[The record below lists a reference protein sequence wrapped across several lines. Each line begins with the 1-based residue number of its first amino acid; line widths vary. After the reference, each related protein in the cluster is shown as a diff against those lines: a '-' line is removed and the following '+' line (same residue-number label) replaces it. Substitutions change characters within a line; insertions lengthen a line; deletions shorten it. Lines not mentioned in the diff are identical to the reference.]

1 MPPLPPGL
9 THDQQDE
16 VSSLMIRLSEA
27 NDETQR
33 SKRAHNQVEKD
44 KASAELALKSL
55 QQKFDQ
61 LTKNYEET
69 LEQVKEERRRSSS
82 SREIEQ
88 ISGTCVCVC
97 FLLFLRE
104 MQPKMESCF
113 SLQHYHTYFN
123 LCMSSQCNT
132 IVLLWHNFLW

>member
-1 MPPLPPGL
+1 M
-9 THDQQDE
+9 
-16 VSSLMIRLSEA
+16 SSLMIRLSEA

-97 FLLFLRE
+97 V
-104 MQPKMESCF
+104 CVF
-113 SLQHYHTYFN
+113 SAFSERNAT
-123 LCMSSQCNT
+123 
-132 IVLLWHNFLW
+132 